1 MGAEGLF
8 AYVERGRQDKLP
20 PSNRHNG
27 INVEVVAK
35 QSRSAPVMQAV
46 LDEVC
51 QELMVADES
60 SIRIPDVCKATG
72 VNYGSVYHHFGS
84 REGVIDAAYNLLFS
98 RLAEEDIEVLRVASE
113 SATTLDEY
121 VAALAPMVER
131 FSSGPD
137 RHQRRAMRVRIVAAS
152 LTRPELRILI
162 GLTQA
167 HLTDEIVH
175 LVEYGQER
183 GWLRRDV
190 SARSISVALQ
200 VLIFGRILD
209 DISLNP
215 VDATDWEFAM
225 GVFFASLF
233 NQP

>member
-1 MGAEGLF
+1 M
-8 AYVERGRQDKLP
+8 
-20 PSNRHNG
+20 
-27 INVEVVAK
+27 
-35 QSRSAPVMQAV
+35 PVMQAV

-51 QELMVADES
+51 QELMISDES
-60 SIRIPDVCKATG
+60 TIRIPDVCKATG

-98 RLAEEDIEVLRVASE
+98 RLAEEDIHVLREANE
-113 SATTLDEY
+113 SATTLAEY
-121 VAALAPMVER
+121 VAALTPMVER

-137 RHQRRAMRVRIVAAS
+137 RLKRRAIRVRIVAAS

-167 HLTDEIVH
+167 HLTDEIVR

-190 SARSISVALQ
+190 SARSIAVALQ
-200 VLIFGRILD
+200 VIIFGRILD
-209 DISLNP
+209 DISINP
-215 VDATDWEFAM
+215 IDPTDWEFAM
-225 GVFFASLF
+225 GAFFASLF

>member
-1 MGAEGLF
+1 
-8 AYVERGRQDKLP
+8 
-20 PSNRHNG
+20 
-27 INVEVVAK
+27 
-35 QSRSAPVMQAV
+35 MQAV

-51 QELMVADES
+51 QELMTSDES

-98 RLAEEDIEVLRVASE
+98 RLAEEDIQVLREASE

-121 VAALAPMVER
+121 VAALSPMVER

-137 RHQRRAMRVRIVAAS
+137 RHKRRAMRVRIVAAS
-152 LTRPELRILI
+152 LTRPELRLLI

-167 HLTDEIVH
+167 HLTDEIV
-175 LVEYGQER
+175 LLIESGQGR
-183 GWLRRDV
+183 GWLRRDI
-190 SARSISVALQ
+190 SARAIAVALQ

-215 VDATDWEFAM
+215 IDAADWEFAM
-225 GVFFASLF
+225 GAFVASLF
-233 NQP
+233 STP

>member
-1 MGAEGLF
+1 
-8 AYVERGRQDKLP
+8 
-20 PSNRHNG
+20 
-27 INVEVVAK
+27 VAK
-35 QSRSAPVMQAV
+35 QSRSVPVMQAV

-51 QELMVADES
+51 DELMVSDES
-60 SIRIPDVCKATG
+60 TIRIPDVCKATG

-98 RLAEEDIEVLRVASE
+98 RLAEEDIHVLREANE
-113 SATTLDEY
+113 SATTLAEY
-121 VAALAPMVER
+121 VAALTPMVER
-131 FSSGPD
+131 FSSGPE
-137 RHQRRAMRVRIVAAS
+137 RHKRRAIRVRIVAAS

-167 HLTDEIVH
+167 HLTDEIVR

-190 SARSISVALQ
+190 SARSIAVALQ
-200 VLIFGRILD
+200 VIIFGRILD
-209 DISLNP
+209 DISINP
-215 VDATDWEFAM
+215 IDPTDWEFAM
-225 GVFFASLF
+225 GAFFASLF

>member
-1 MGAEGLF
+1 
-8 AYVERGRQDKLP
+8 
-20 PSNRHNG
+20 
-27 INVEVVAK
+27 
-35 QSRSAPVMQAV
+35 MQAV

-51 QELMVADES
+51 QELMISDES
-60 SIRIPDVCKATG
+60 TIRIPDVCKATG

-98 RLAEEDIEVLRVASE
+98 RLAEEDIHVLREANE
-113 SATTLDEY
+113 SATTLAEY
-121 VAALAPMVER
+121 VAALTPMVER

-137 RHQRRAMRVRIVAAS
+137 RLKRRAIRVRIVAAS

-167 HLTDEIVH
+167 HLTDEIVR

-190 SARSISVALQ
+190 SARSIAVALQ
-200 VLIFGRILD
+200 VIIFGRILD
-209 DISLNP
+209 DISINP
-215 VDATDWEFAM
+215 IDPTDWEFAM
-225 GVFFASLF
+225 GAFFASLF